1 MLVFNSPY
9 ISLWIVRGSQNRLLP
24 LPVTRAPAPV
34 SETLV
39 EGRSVVG
46 SPMIEWNGDVFDGR
60 FVCL

>member
-1 MLVFNSPY
+1 MGADIGHHFVIIVDNLSFGKMVFWTIIYYFFSFFF
-9 ISLWIVRGSQNRLLP
+9 
-24 LPVTRAPAPV
+24 
-34 SETLV
+34 V